1 MGAGCCNGRPCGRR
15 SLLLH
20 PAGEERGMIWALI
33 PTWLKYSL
41 AAVLAA
47 LLLLAGGYLAGMREG
62 RQQAVSEQLRET
74 VKAEKER
81 GKDDEK
87 LRGLTDYDFCVL
99 ALRRRGL
106 SFDQCNE

>member
-1 MGAGCCNGRPCGRR
+1 MGTLWG
-15 SLLLH
+15 
-20 PAGEERGMIWALI
+20 LI
-33 PTWLKYSL
+33 PPWAKT
-41 AAVLAA
+41 AFVIFGVAF
-47 LLLLAGGYLAGMREG
+47 LLLATGYLAGKREG

-81 GKDDEK
+81 GTDDEK

-106 SFDQCNE
+106 SIEQCDELRGVETE

>member
-1 MGAGCCNGRPCGRR
+1 MGALWKLVP
-15 SLLLH
+15 S
-20 PAGEERGMIWALI
+20 
-33 PTWLKYSL
+33 WLKYSL
-41 AAVLAA
+41 AALVAA
-47 LLLLAGGYLAGMREG
+47 FLLLAGGYLAGKREG
-62 RQQAVSEQLRET
+62 RQQSVSEQLRET

-106 SFDQCNE
+106 PIGECDELRGVETE

>member
-1 MGAGCCNGRPCGRR
+1 MGTLWGLIPSWAKTALAAFVVAF
-15 SLLLH
+15 LLLT
-20 PAGEERGMIWALI
+20 A
-33 PTWLKYSL
+33 
-41 AAVLAA
+41 
-47 LLLLAGGYLAGMREG
+47 GYLAGKREG
-62 RQQAVSEQLRET
+62 RQEAVSEQLRET

-106 SFDQCNE
+106 PFNQCDELRGMETE

>member
-1 MGAGCCNGRPCGRR
+1 MGKTA
-15 SLLLH
+15 
-20 PAGEERGMIWALI
+20 
-33 PTWLKYSL
+33 L
-41 AAVLAA
+41 AAFMAA
-47 LLLLAGGYLAGMREG
+47 LLLLTAGYFAGKRAG
-62 RQQAVSEQLRET
+62 RQQAITEQLRET

-106 SFDQCNE
+106 SIGECDELRGLETE

>member
-1 MGAGCCNGRPCGRR
+1 
-15 SLLLH
+15 
-20 PAGEERGMIWALI
+20 MIWALI
-33 PTWLKYSL
+33 PKWLKYSL

-47 LLLLAGGYLAGMREG
+47 LLLLAAGYLTGKREG
-62 RQQAVSEQLRET
+62 RQQVVSEQLHDT

-81 GKDDEK
+81 GRDDEK

-106 SFDQCNE
+106 SVEQCDELRGMETE

>member
-1 MGAGCCNGRPCGRR
+1 MGTLWG
-15 SLLLH
+15 
-20 PAGEERGMIWALI
+20 LI
-33 PTWLKYSL
+33 PSWVKTAL
-41 AAVLAA
+41 AAFVAA
-47 LLLLAGGYLAGMREG
+47 LLLLTAGYFAGKHEG
-62 RQQAVSEQLRET
+62 RQQTVSEQLRET

-106 SFDQCNE
+106 SFDQCDELRGLETE

>member
-1 MGAGCCNGRPCGRR
+1 MGT
-15 SLLLH
+15 L
-20 PAGEERGMIWALI
+20 WALI
-33 PTWLKYSL
+33 PSWVKTAL
-41 AAVLAA
+41 AAFVAT
-47 LLLLAGGYLAGMREG
+47 LLLLTAGYLAGKREG

-106 SFDQCNE
+106 PVERCDELRRVATE

>member
-1 MGAGCCNGRPCGRR
+1 MGALWG
-15 SLLLH
+15 
-20 PAGEERGMIWALI
+20 LI
-33 PTWLKYSL
+33 PPWVKTAL
-41 AAVLAA
+41 AAVVAA
-47 LLLLAGGYLAGMREG
+47 LLLLTAGYLAGKREG

-106 SFDQCNE
+106 SFDQCNELRGVETE

>member
-1 MGAGCCNGRPCGRR
+1 MGTLWG
-15 SLLLH
+15 
-20 PAGEERGMIWALI
+20 LI
-33 PTWLKYSL
+33 PSWVKTAL
-41 AAVLAA
+41 AAFVAA
-47 LLLLAGGYLAGMREG
+47 FLLLAGGYLIGKRDG

-81 GKDDEK
+81 GWDDEK

-106 SFDQCNE
+106 SFDQCDELRGLETE

>member
-1 MGAGCCNGRPCGRR
+1 M
-15 SLLLH
+15 SVL
-20 PAGEERGMIWALI
+20 WARI
-33 PTWLKYSL
+33 PSWVKSAL
-41 AAVLAA
+41 AILMAA
-47 LLLLAGGYLAGMREG
+47 FLLLAVGYLAGKREG
-62 RQQAVSEQLRET
+62 RQEIVSEQLRET

-106 SFDQCNE
+106 SFDQCDELRGMEAE

>member
-1 MGAGCCNGRPCGRR
+1 
-15 SLLLH
+15 
-20 PAGEERGMIWALI
+20 MIWALI
-33 PTWLKYSL
+33 PNWLKYSL

-47 LLLLAGGYLAGMREG
+47 FLLLAGGYLIGKRDG
-62 RQQAVSEQLRET
+62 RQQAVTEQLREA

-87 LRGLTDYDFCVL
+87 LRGLTDYDFCAL

-106 SFDQCNE
+106 PVDQCDELRGLETE

>member
-1 MGAGCCNGRPCGRR
+1 MGALWG
-15 SLLLH
+15 
-20 PAGEERGMIWALI
+20 LI
-33 PTWLKYSL
+33 PPWVKTAL
-41 AAVLAA
+41 AAVLAVF
-47 LLLLAGGYLAGMREG
+47 LLLAAGYLTGKREG

-106 SFDQCNE
+106 PFDQCDELRGVATE

>member
-1 MGAGCCNGRPCGRR
+1 MGTLWG
-15 SLLLH
+15 
-20 PAGEERGMIWALI
+20 LI
-33 PTWLKYSL
+33 PSWVKTAL
-41 AAVLAA
+41 AAFVVAFLF
-47 LLLLAGGYLAGMREG
+47 LTAGYFTGKRDG
-62 RQQAVSEQLRET
+62 RQQAVTEQLRET

-106 SFDQCNE
+106 PFNQCDELRGLEAE